1 MTALTEDTQL
11 SVAEVADGDSEK
23 AEPRPKPAPVRRR
36 VLAISAL
43 VLAAALVAA
52 AVFAVFEGPVER
64 SWYRLRQR
72 ALMSDFSGAHAHGGA
87 GHAIAVLQIP
97 RLRVNTVVAEG
108 DSAEQLRGG
117 PGHSTKTPAPNAPG
131 NVVIFGHRQAWGG
144 PFSTLADL
152 RPNDLIAVEA
162 YAPDSTLQTGVYT
175 VQSVKAASASD
186 TWPFATSKDHR
197 LTLITSRGGR
207 FSSDRLV
214 VTAVS
219 GPALRSTPGASAIVA
234 PTSSG
239 STLRSASSVLL
250 AIGILGALVVWLV
263 LRRRYGTVPV
273 AVALAPFGVMALL
286 AALLDVDLLL
296 PALR

>member
-11 SVAEVADGDSEK
+11 SVAEVANGYEQ

-43 VLAAALVAA
+43 VLAAAVVAA
-52 AVFAVFEGPVER
+52 VVFVVFEGPIER

-72 ALMSDFSGAHAHGGA
+72 ALTSDFNGAHAHSGV

-97 RLRVNTVVAEG
+97 RLRVSTVVAEG
-108 DSAEQLRGG
+108 DSSEQLRGG

-144 PFSTLADL
+144 PFSTVADL

-162 YAPDSTLQTGVYT
+162 YAPDGTLQTGVYT
-175 VQSVKAASASD
+175 VQSVKPASSSD

-197 LTLITSRGGR
+197 LTLVTSRDGR

-219 GPALRSTPGASAIVA
+219 GPALRSATGASASFA
-234 PTSSG
+234 PASNG
-239 STLRSASSVLL
+239 STLTSASSLLL
-250 AIGILGALVVWLV
+250 AIGILGALVVRLV
-263 LRRRYGTVPV
+263 LGRRYGRVPV
-273 AVALAPFGVMALL
+273 AVAIAPFAVMALL
-286 AALLDVDLLL
+286 GALLDVDMLL